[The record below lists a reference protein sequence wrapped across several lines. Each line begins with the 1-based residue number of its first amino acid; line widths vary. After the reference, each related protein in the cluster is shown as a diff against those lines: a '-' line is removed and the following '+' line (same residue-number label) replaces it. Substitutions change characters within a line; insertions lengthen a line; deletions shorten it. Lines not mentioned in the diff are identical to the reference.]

1 MTIFDNFHYLTILTK
16 TSILGVADV
25 LNPTLITDIFA
36 SQSWTLIS
44 LNSIFPLFRNRFINF
59 NGKEDGSFLFRLEYI
74 DFK

>member
-1 MTIFDNFHYLTILTK
+1 MTIFDNFHYLTIFTK

-59 NGKEDGSFLFRLEYI
+59 NRKEDGSFLFRLEYI